1 MKQRNDF
8 PVLNAVDIYDPH
20 YTPKSMDETA
30 AKDVRIVYDQ
40 YGINKI
46 DIYDGLRKES
56 AALIGCAR
64 ETCLNEFKSYST
76 LIEIKIFESSRIT
89 EDLIKNH
96 FQKRK
101 TFIKTKKLKPKTSKK
116 YKLTSK
122 NLN

>member
-1 MKQRNDF
+1 
-8 PVLNAVDIYDPH
+8 
-20 YTPKSMDETA
+20 MDETA
-30 AKDVRIVYDQ
+30 AKDVRLVYDQ

-46 DIYDGLRKES
+46 SIYGFRKES

-76 LIEIKIFESSRIT
+76 LIEIKIFENSRIT
-89 EDLIKNH
+89 EDHIKHH

-101 TFIKTKKLKPKTSKK
+101 TFIKTKKPQPKTSKK